1 MHLSSPV
8 LLGAS
13 IQFIFII
20 NMFSAW
26 CDGWCYD
33 DMIVFRY
40 AVIVVLVGKR
50 ATNVFVFCLSQKL
63 QAINFEGASNTRN
76 TKAKI

>member
-50 ATNVFVFCLSQKL
+50 ATNVIESLCSAYHRSYKP
-63 QAINFEGASNTRN
+63 
-76 TKAKI
+76 